1 MEEFNSLVQ
10 RFIAWTKLK
19 IRIHLFEKETFF
31 QEREI
36 WWASLG
42 ANIGHEQDGK
52 HEIFERLILVLK
64 KFNLELMWTL
74 PFTSTEKIGR
84 YYHLIEYHGRKYFVV
99 LSQLRLI
106 SAKRLRRKIRTLP
119 WVEFKIVCEKVKDLL

>member
-1 MEEFNSLVQ
+1 MEEASNLIQ

-19 IRIHLFEKETFF
+19 IRIHLLEKETFF

-52 HEIFERLILVLK
+52 NETFERPVLVLK
-64 KFNLELMWTL
+64 KFNLELMWIL
-74 PFTSTEKIGR
+74 PFTSIEKTGR
-84 YYHLIEYHGRKYFVV
+84 YYQAVEYHGRKYFVI

-106 SAKRLRRKIRTLP
+106 SAKRLRRKVRTLP
-119 WVEFKIVCEKVKDLL
+119 MEEFNLIRGKVKSFL